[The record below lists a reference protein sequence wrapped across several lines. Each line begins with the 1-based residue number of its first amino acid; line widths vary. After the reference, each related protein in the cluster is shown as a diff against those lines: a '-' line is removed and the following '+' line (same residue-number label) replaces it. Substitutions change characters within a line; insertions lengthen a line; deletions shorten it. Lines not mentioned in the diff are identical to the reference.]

1 MNIIKISFKKI
12 LWAVSLACIVSG
24 CSTPKNVAYFQGVEN
39 AEVLEYVV
47 PTANLIKVQPFDKL
61 SIIVQS
67 KDAALAKLFNLNVV
81 TNGASQRTPQSGTG
95 SDFRDYTIA
104 YNDGMSAYTVSADG
118 TIDFPILGVLKV
130 EGMTR
135 GEVAAFIKGEIIGRG
150 QIKDPVVTVEFLN
163 TGFSVLGEVHRPG
176 RYDLNKDVLTIV
188 EALSLAGDL
197 TIQGQRENIKVI
209 RQEGDKTITYMVD
222 ISDSKNLL
230 QSPAYFLKQ
239 GDVIYVEPNSIRKR
253 QTVANAN
260 NVMNASFWLSVASLI
275 TTAAVLFKK

>member
-1 MNIIKISFKKI
+1 
-12 LWAVSLACIVSG
+12 
-24 CSTPKNVAYFQGVEN
+24 
-39 AEVLEYVV
+39 
-47 PTANLIKVQPFDKL
+47 

-67 KDAALAKLFNLNVV
+67 KDAALSKLFNLNVV
-81 TNGASQRTPQSGTG
+81 TNGASQRMPQSGTG

-163 TGFSVLGEVHRPG
+163 TGFSVLGEVQRPG

-209 RQEGDKTITYMVD
+209 RQDGDKTITYLVD
-222 ISDSKNLL
+222 ISDTKNLL
-230 QSPAYFLKQ
+230 QSPAYYLKQ